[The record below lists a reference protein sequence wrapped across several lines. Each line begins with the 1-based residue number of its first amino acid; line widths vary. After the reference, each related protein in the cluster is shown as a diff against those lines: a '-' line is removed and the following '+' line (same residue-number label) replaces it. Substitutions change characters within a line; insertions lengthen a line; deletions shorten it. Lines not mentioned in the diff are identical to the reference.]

1 MKLNLQANGTAQEH
15 VKAYLEANAS
25 AMLAEKINNGVR
37 VQKDGK
43 TLLNQK
49 TLDGFM
55 KFACAEAKKQS
66 EKGAQSA
73 CIEDAVVYGWSIHYF
88 EESEI
93 IETLYNVDG
102 TFYKKQSSPTVKAQ
116 TVKYEPPKSKPKPQI
131 SLFDLLGSSSAAP
144 RQVCVSDITNDKP
157 TEEGREAEENHS
169 SFIADPETGEILT
182 EEEMR
187 EFDGDI
193 DKHIPTV
200 SHILDGYSSDHRKDE
215 ALAKQIHAVLEPEEG
230 DEDDLDLSAFDA
242 QAVAIL
248 SEIFGDELEL
258 R

>member
-25 AMLAEKINNGVR
+25 PMLAEKINNGVR

-55 KFACAEAKKQS
+55 KFACEEAKKQS
-66 EKGAQSA
+66 KKGAQSA
-73 CIEDAVVYGWSIHYF
+73 CIEDTVVYGWAIHYF

-93 IETLYNVDG
+93 TETLYNEDG
-102 TFYKKQSSPTVKAQ
+102 TPYKKQSSPTVKAP
-116 TVKYEPPKSKPKPQI
+116 TAKYEPPKSNPKPQI
-131 SLFDLLGSSSAAP
+131 SLFDFLGSSSDVP
-144 RQVCVSDITNDKP
+144 IQEDIPKNEP
-157 TEEGREAEENHS
+157 TEENYREADEDDSILN
-169 SFIADPETGEILT
+169 ADPETGEILT

-193 DKHIPTV
+193 DEHIPTV
-200 SHILDGYSSDHRKDE
+200 SDILDNYSSDHRKDE
-215 ALAKQIHAVLEPEEG
+215 ILAKQINAVLGPEE
-230 DEDDLDLSAFDA
+230 DNEDDLDLSAFDA
-242 QAVAIL
+242 EAVAIL